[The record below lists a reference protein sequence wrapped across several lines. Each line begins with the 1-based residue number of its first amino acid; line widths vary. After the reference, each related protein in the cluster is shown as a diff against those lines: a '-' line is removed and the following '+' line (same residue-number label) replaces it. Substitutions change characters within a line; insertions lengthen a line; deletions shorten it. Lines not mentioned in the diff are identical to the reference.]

1 MSNARVDRTRVDEPP
16 VDEPP
21 VDEAGADA
29 AGGTSAGNPTAH
41 PLAGV
46 ARGGSFAVLGTGAG
60 SILGFVLT
68 LVVTHGLTTTTAG
81 QFFSATA
88 VFIVLQTFL
97 SFGVGAGLVRFVP
110 RFEALGRAGDVPAL
124 LAVAFVPVAVLGLV
138 GSVGLWFA
146 APQLAAHVGHDD
158 AGAALASFRTLALL
172 FLPGT
177 IEVAAV
183 ECTRAFGSVRNYVLV
198 QQLGVP
204 LLRPLLV
211 GVAVGIGAQLW
222 VVVLAWLLPLMLAL
236 LASAAIVGENLRR
249 RYGSYWPWPQRSC
262 SVREIGR
269 EYWAFTG
276 ARGVSSIMEIL
287 LNWLDVLLVATLV
300 SAAQAAVY
308 AAASRFITSG
318 TLVLQALRLAIAGDV
333 SAALARRDHDRV
345 SQMYTAASQWVVLSS
360 WPLYLIMATFAPTV
374 LRIFGASYPGGAH
387 ALSIL
392 CLAML
397 VNLAAG
403 NVGTVLLMGG
413 KSTWVLADKAASL
426 AVNVAA
432 NLILVPHY
440 GITGAAVAWAVT
452 IVLDSSLAFAQVR
465 WGMGIAGRLVGLLAA
480 GLLALGCYGALPL
493 VVRLLAGSS
502 LPAML
507 IAVALGSLAFLP
519 IVWARREL
527 FGVRILGQALRPAG
541 RSRHRHRADEP
552 LSPTTQG
559 TNTSAQGR

>member
-1 MSNARVDRTRVDEPP
+1 MS
-16 VDEPP
+16 
-21 VDEAGADA
+21 EAGQA
-29 AGGTSAGNPTAH
+29 PH

-60 SILGFVLT
+60 SVLGFVLT

-110 RFEALGRAGDVPAL
+110 RFRALDRAGDVPAL
-124 LAVAFVPVAVLGLV
+124 LVVAFVPVAVLGLL
-138 GSVGLWFA
+138 GGVGLWLA
-146 APQLAAHVGHDD
+146 APQLAAHVGHDNTT
-158 AGAALASFRTLALL
+158 AALASFRILALL

-177 IEVAAV
+177 LEVAAV

-204 LLRPLLV
+204 ALRPLLV
-211 GVAVGIGAQLW
+211 GLSVAVGAPLW

-236 LASAAIVGENLRR
+236 AVSVAIVASCLRTGYGR
-249 RYGSYWPWPQRSC
+249 RWAWPQRSC
-262 SVREIGR
+262 SVAEIAR

-276 ARGVSSIMEIL
+276 ARGLSSIMEIL

-345 SQMYTAASQWVVLSS
+345 SQIYTTASQWVVLSS
-360 WPLYLIMATFAPTV
+360 WPLYLIMAVFAPTV
-374 LRIFGASYPGGAH
+374 LRIFGSSYPAGAH
-387 ALSIL
+387 ALTIL

-413 KSTWVLADKAASL
+413 KSTWVLADKATSL
-426 AVNVAA
+426 AINVAA
-432 NLILVPHY
+432 NLLLVPHL
-440 GITGAAVAWAVT
+440 GITGAAISWAVT
-452 IVLDSSLAFAQVR
+452 IVLDSSLAFGQVR
-465 WGMGIAGRLVGLLAA
+465 WGMGIAGRLNAMLLA

-493 VVRLLAGSS
+493 GIRLLAGGS
-502 LPAML
+502 LATML
-507 IAVALGSLAFLP
+507 VSIALGSLVFLP

-527 FGVRILGQALRPAG
+527 FGVRILADALRPSARLRNRVGQPAG
-541 RSRHRHRADEP
+541 
-552 LSPTTQG
+552 
-559 TNTSAQGR
+559 

>member
-1 MSNARVDRTRVDEPP
+1 VTRVGDDQASDSRTGVP
-16 VDEPP
+16 
-21 VDEAGADA
+21 A
-29 AGGTSAGNPTAH
+29 TAPH

-60 SILGFVLT
+60 SVLGFVLT

-110 RFEALGRAGDVPAL
+110 RFEALDRAGDVPAL
-124 LAVAFVPVAVLGLV
+124 LVVAFVPVAVLGLA

-146 APQLAAHVGHDD
+146 APQLAAHVGHDN
-158 AGAALASFRTLALL
+158 AGAALVSFRMLAAL

-177 IEVAAV
+177 LEVAAV

-204 LLRPLLV
+204 ALRPLLV
-211 GVAVGIGAQLW
+211 GVAVGLGAQLW

-236 LASAAIVGENLRR
+236 AASMAIVAANLHR
-249 RYGSYWPWPQRSC
+249 RYGSRWAWPQRSC

-276 ARGVSSIMEIL
+276 ARGLSSIMEIL

-360 WPLYLIMATFAPTV
+360 WPLYLIMAVFAPTV
-374 LRIFGASYPGGAH
+374 LRIFGSSYPGGAH

-413 KSTWVLADKAASL
+413 KSTWVLADKMASL
-426 AVNVAA
+426 AVNVGV
-432 NLILVPHY
+432 NLALIPHY
-440 GITGAAVAWAVT
+440 GITGAAIAWAVT
-452 IVLDSSLAFAQVR
+452 IVLDSSLAFGQVR
-465 WGMGIAGRLVGLLAA
+465 WGMGIAGRLTGLLAA
-480 GLLALGCYGALPL
+480 GLLALGCFGALPL
-493 VVRLLAGSS
+493 AVRLIAGSS
-502 LPAML
+502 LVGML
-507 IAVALGSLAFLP
+507 IAIVLASLVFLP
-519 IVWARREL
+519 IVWAKREL
-527 FGVRILGQALRPAG
+527 FGVRILIEAIRPSG
-541 RSRHRHRADEP
+541 RTRHRA
-552 LSPTTQG
+552 
-559 TNTSAQGR
+559 GRMASQLQR

>member
-1 MSNARVDRTRVDEPP
+1 MSD
-16 VDEPP
+16 
-21 VDEAGADA
+21 AGQA
-29 AGGTSAGNPTAH
+29 PH

-60 SILGFVLT
+60 SLLGFVLT

-88 VFIVLQTFL
+88 IFIVLQTFL

-110 RFEALGRAGDVPAL
+110 RFRALGRAEDVPAL
-124 LAVAFVPVAVLGLV
+124 LVVAFVPVAVLGLL
-138 GSVGLWFA
+138 GSVALWFA
-146 APQLAAHVGHDD
+146 APELATHVGHDR
-158 AGAALASFRTLALL
+158 AALASVRILALL

-177 IEVAAV
+177 LEVAAV

-204 LLRPLLV
+204 ALRPLLV
-211 GVAVGIGAQLW
+211 GLSVAFGAPLW
-222 VVVLAWLLPLMLAL
+222 VVVLAWLLPLMVALAV
-236 LASAAIVGENLRR
+236 SAAIVAGCLRR
-249 RYGSYWPWPQRSC
+249 AYGRRWAWPRRTC
-262 SVREIGR
+262 SVREIAG
-269 EYWAFTG
+269 EYWSFTG
-276 ARGVSSIMEIL
+276 ARGLSSIMEIL

-300 SAAQAAVY
+300 SAAQAAIY

-333 SAALARRDHDRV
+333 SAALARKDHDRV
-345 SQMYTAASQWVVLSS
+345 SQMYRTASQWVVLSS
-360 WPLYLIMATFAPTV
+360 WPLYLVMAVFAPTV
-374 LRIFGASYPGGAH
+374 LRIFGASYPAGAH

-432 NLILVPHY
+432 NLLLVPHF

-452 IVLDSSLAFAQVR
+452 IVLDSSLAFGQVR
-465 WGMGIAGRLVGLLAA
+465 WGMGIAGRLGGLAA
-480 GLLALGCYGALPL
+480 AGVLALGCYGALGL
-493 VVRLLAGSS
+493 GVRLVAGGS
-502 LPAML
+502 LMSML
-507 IAVALGSLAFLP
+507 IAVVLGSAVFLP

-527 FGVRILGQALRPAG
+527 FGVRILADALRPGA
-541 RSRHRHRADEP
+541 RSRSRIRQPA
-552 LSPTTQG
+552 G
-559 TNTSAQGR
+559 

>member
-1 MSNARVDRTRVDEPP
+1 MSD
-16 VDEPP
+16 
-21 VDEAGADA
+21 AGQA
-29 AGGTSAGNPTAH
+29 PH

-60 SILGFVLT
+60 SLLGFVLT

-88 VFIVLQTFL
+88 IFIVLQTFL

-110 RFEALGRAGDVPAL
+110 RFRALDRASDVPAL
-124 LAVAFVPVAVLGLV
+124 LVVAFVPVAVLGVL
-138 GSVGLWFA
+138 GSVALWLA
-146 APQLAAHVGHDD
+146 APELATHVGHDR
-158 AGAALASFRTLALL
+158 AALASVRVLALL

-177 IEVAAV
+177 LEVAAV

-204 LLRPLLV
+204 ALRPLLV
-211 GVAVGIGAQLW
+211 GLSVAFGAPLW

-236 LASAAIVGENLRR
+236 AVSAAIVTGCLRR
-249 RYGSYWPWPQRSC
+249 AYGHRWAWPRRTC
-262 SVREIGR
+262 SVREIAR

-276 ARGVSSIMEIL
+276 ARGLSSIMEIL
-287 LNWLDVLLVATLV
+287 LNWLDVLLVAALV
-300 SAAQAAVY
+300 SAAQAAIY

-333 SAALARRDHDRV
+333 SAALARKDHDRV
-345 SQMYTAASQWVVLSS
+345 SQMYRTASQWVVLSS
-360 WPLYLIMATFAPTV
+360 WPLYLVMAVFAPTV
-374 LRIFGASYPGGAH
+374 LRIFGASYPAGAH

-413 KSTWVLADKAASL
+413 RSTWVLADKAASL
-426 AVNVAA
+426 AINVAA
-432 NLILVPHY
+432 NLLLVPHY

-452 IVLDSSLAFAQVR
+452 IVLDSSLAFGQVR
-465 WGMGIAGRLVGLLAA
+465 WGMGIAGRLSGLAA
-480 GLLALGCYGALPL
+480 AGVLALGCYGALGL
-493 VVRLLAGSS
+493 GVRLVAGGSLAS
-502 LPAML
+502 ML
-507 IAVALGSLAFLP
+507 IAVALGSAVFLP

-527 FGVRILGQALRPAG
+527 FGVRILADALRPSA
-541 RSRHRHRADEP
+541 RSRSRIRQPA
-552 LSPTTQG
+552 G
-559 TNTSAQGR
+559 

>member
-1 MSNARVDRTRVDEPP
+1 MSIGRVSTNRASGNQVGDP
-16 VDEPP
+16 
-21 VDEAGADA
+21 G
-29 AGGTSAGNPTAH
+29 SAPH

-46 ARGGSFAVLGTGAG
+46 ARGGSFAVVGTGAG
-60 SILGFVLT
+60 SVLGFVLT

-110 RFEALGRAGDVPAL
+110 RFGALDRAGDVPAL
-124 LAVAFVPVAVLGLV
+124 LVVAFVPVAVLGLL

-146 APQLAAHVGHDD
+146 APQLAAQVGHDN
-158 AGAALASFRTLALL
+158 AHAALASFRMLAAL

-177 IEVAAV
+177 LEVAAV

-204 LLRPLLV
+204 ALRPLLV
-211 GVAVGIGAQLW
+211 GVAVALHAELW

-236 LASAAIVGENLRR
+236 GASAAIVAANLRR
-249 RYGSYWPWPQRSC
+249 RYGRSWAWPERSC
-262 SVREIGR
+262 SVREIAR

-345 SQMYTAASQWVVLSS
+345 SQMYTVASQWVVLSS
-360 WPLYLIMATFAPTV
+360 WPLYLVMAVFAPTV
-374 LRIFGASYPGGAH
+374 LRIFGSSYPGGAH

-413 KSTWVLADKAASL
+413 KSTWVLADKVAGL
-426 AVNVAA
+426 AVNVAV
-432 NLILVPHY
+432 NLALIPHY
-440 GITGAAVAWAVT
+440 GITGAAIAWAVT

-465 WGMGIAGRLVGLLAA
+465 WGMRIAGRLTGLLAA
-480 GLLALGCYGALPL
+480 GLLALGCFGVLPL
-493 VVRLLAGSS
+493 VVRLIAGSS
-502 LPAML
+502 LAGML
-507 IAVALGSLAFLP
+507 IAIALASLLYLP
-519 IVWARREL
+519 IVWAKREL
-527 FGVRILGQALRPAG
+527 FGVRILVEAVRPAG
-541 RSRHRHRADEP
+541 RPRHRATRMASEF
-552 LSPTTQG
+552 Q
-559 TNTSAQGR
+559 R